1 MLFIEAETIA
11 GAIVEIKGSD
21 LIACYVECSKM
32 VVFPQSKVGQAVLGY
47 IQNAGEVIVLA
58 RDETL
63 QLVVL
68 EVQLPQ
74 TNVAPH
80 FERRK
85 VVVS

>member
-1 MLFIEAETIA
+1 MLFFKAETIA
-11 GAIVEIKGSD
+11 GAIVEIEGSD
-21 LIACYVECSKM
+21 LIASHVEFRKM
-32 VVFPQSKVGQAVLGY
+32 VVLPQSKLGQAVLGY
-47 IQNAGEVIVLA
+47 IQNAGKVIVLA
-58 RDETL
+58 RDETF